1 MEKIDQGKGNGWGE
15 VAISNRLARTN
26 VIGKL
31 TPKRRLEGG
40 EGVSCMDCG
49 ARLIHASKT

>member
-40 EGVSCMDCG
+40 EGVGCMDCG
-49 ARLIHASKT
+49 APLIHASKT